1 MYVTLLVIHSLLR
14 WIVLVAAVIAI
25 ARAWSGWTAGR
36 AWTAVDDRVGRQ
48 FLLFFDLQFLV
59 GLLLYA
65 VFSPLT
71 RAAFTD
77 FGAAMRDSVLRFFA
91 VEHIFGMVVALA
103 LAHIGRGRLRR
114 LTDDT
119 ARHRTMAIFFTLALV
134 IMLVTIPWPFMPAG
148 RPYFRGF

>member
-1 MYVTLLVIHSLLR
+1 V
-14 WIVLVAAVIAI
+14 
-25 ARAWSGWTAGR
+25 
-36 AWTAVDDRVGRQ
+36 DRVQQQADEELQVEEEQ

>member
-1 MYVTLLVIHSLLR
+1 M
-14 WIVLVAAVIAI
+14 
-25 ARAWSGWTAGR
+25 
-36 AWTAVDDRVGRQ
+36 
-48 FLLFFDLQFLV
+48 LFRSLQFLV